1 MDISLDSDQQMLHE
15 TAVTF
20 AANVMTPARIREL
33 EETDAGFDASVWK
46 QIAEMGWAGALFPE
60 QYGGSEASAV
70 ELALVVEAL
79 GQGAIPNP
87 LFSTVIEAGLL
98 LLDAGSPIQRETYL
112 PRIASGDAIL
122 TTAILEESGGL
133 RPQEIRTTITKAG
146 NGFTINGTKLFVRDA
161 STAEVI
167 IVAGR
172 TGDEAEDVTLLIVPQ
187 NAPGLTLRRMPASGG
202 ESLWQATFDN
212 VMVDSD
218 ALVGDDGNAWAAIAR
233 LQLRGAAFKSAELVG
248 IGQASLDL
256 TVTYAKTREQ
266 FGGPIGRFQGVHH
279 HCAEIYRDLQVSRLL
294 VWQAAASLGEG
305 LAGSREVSMAK
316 AKCSDAMPA
325 ATRIAHQ
332 IHGAIAYYRD
342 YPLELYYH
350 RAIAAQAAYGDA
362 GHHRRVLSELMRTD
376 LDGFRGDNRHDLP
389 VHYF

>member
-20 AANVMTPARIREL
+20 AANAMTPARIREM
-33 EETDAGFDASVWK
+33 EETDAGFDMSVWK

-122 TTAILEESGGL
+122 TTAILETSGGL

-172 TGDEAEDVTLLIVPQ
+172 TGDDAEDVTLLIVPQ
-187 NAPGLTLRRMPASGG
+187 NALGLTLRRMPASGG

-218 ALVGDDGNAWAAIAR
+218 ALVGDNGNAWDAIAR
-233 LQLRGAAFKSAELVG
+233 LHLRGAAFKSAELVG

-256 TVTYAKTREQ
+256 TVSYAKTREQ

-279 HCAEIYRDLQVSRLL
+279 HCAEIYRDIQVSRLL

-316 AKCSDAMPA
+316 AKCSDVMPA

-350 RAIAAQAAYGDA
+350 RAIAAQAAYGDP

>member
-20 AANVMTPARIREL
+20 AANAMTPARIREM
-33 EETDAGFDASVWK
+33 EETDAGFDMSVWK

-122 TTAILEESGGL
+122 TTAILEASGGL

-172 TGDEAEDVTLLIVPQ
+172 TGDDAEDVTLLIVPQ

-218 ALVGDDGNAWAAIAR
+218 ALVGDNGNAWDAIAR
-233 LQLRGAAFKSAELVG
+233 LHLRGAAFKSAELVG

-256 TVTYAKTREQ
+256 TVSYAKTREQ

-279 HCAEIYRDLQVSRLL
+279 HCAEIYRDIQVSRLL
-294 VWQAAASLGEG
+294 VWQPRRSARVWPAAA
-305 LAGSREVSMAK
+305 
-316 AKCSDAMPA
+316 KCRWPRRSA
-325 ATRIAHQ
+325 AT
-332 IHGAIAYYRD
+332 
-342 YPLELYYH
+342 
-350 RAIAAQAAYGDA
+350 
-362 GHHRRVLSELMRTD
+362 
-376 LDGFRGDNRHDLP
+376 
-389 VHYF
+389 

>member
-20 AANVMTPARIREL
+20 AANAMTPARIREM
-33 EETDAGFDASVWK
+33 EETDAGFDMSVWK

-122 TTAILEESGGL
+122 TTAILETSGGL

>member
-1 MDISLDSDQQMLHE
+1 MDISLDNDQQMLHE
-15 TAVTF
+15 TAVSF
-20 AANVMTPARIREL
+20 AANAMTPARIRKL
-33 EETDAGFDASVWK
+33 EETDDGFDASVWK

-60 QYGGSEASAV
+60 QYGGSEASPV

-79 GQGAIPNP
+79 GQGAIPSP
-87 LFSTVIEAGLL
+87 LFSTVIEAGML
-98 LLDAGSPIQRETYL
+98 LLDAGSAAQRNNFL
-112 PRIASGDAIL
+112 PRIATGDAIL
-122 TTAILEESGGL
+122 TTAILEANGGL
-133 RPQEIRTTITKAG
+133 RPEEIRARITPSG

-161 STAEVI
+161 GAAEVI
-167 IVAGR
+167 ICAGR
-172 TGDEAEDVTLLIVPQ
+172 TGDDPTDLTLVMVPRG
-187 NAPGLTLRRMPASGG
+187 APGLRLRRMRAAGG
-202 ESLWQATFDN
+202 ESLWEATFDN
-212 VMVDSD
+212 VTVDAD
-218 ALVGDDGNAWAAIAR
+218 AVVGEPGGAWTNIAR
-233 LQLRGAAFKSAELVG
+233 LHLRGAAFKSAELVG

-256 TVTYAKTREQ
+256 TVSYAKTREQ

-294 VWQAAASLGEG
+294 AWQAAASLGEA

-316 AKCSDAMPA
+316 AKCSEVMPA

-376 LDGFRGDNRHDLP
+376 LNGFRGDNRHDLP

>member
-20 AANVMTPARIREL
+20 AANAMTPARIREM
-33 EETDAGFDASVWK
+33 EETDAGFDMSVWK

-122 TTAILEESGGL
+122 TTAILEASGGL

-172 TGDEAEDVTLLIVPQ
+172 TGDDAEDVTLLIVPQ
-187 NAPGLTLRRMPASGG
+187 NALGLTLRRMPASGG

-218 ALVGDDGNAWAAIAR
+218 ALVGDNGNAWDAIAR
-233 LQLRGAAFKSAELVG
+233 LHLRGAAFKSAELVG

-256 TVTYAKTREQ
+256 TVSYAKTREQ

-279 HCAEIYRDLQVSRLL
+279 HCAEIYRDIQVSRLL

-316 AKCSDAMPA
+316 AKCSDVMPA